1 MTYSNLTDP
10 SQVKVGHDQGGDLA
24 GVIVDVYQDS
34 MVTKQCWLGV
44 K

>member
-1 MTYSNLTDP
+1 MESVTDLRD
-10 SQVKVGHDQGGDLA
+10 VEVGPDQGGDLA

-34 MVTKQCWLGV
+34 MLTKQFWLLSV